1 MLHGPIKIMTIG
13 RSNNMKGTSSYPL
26 LNSLQ
31 IFRDVFFREAQRS
44 TCAVTGQSFTSDLT
58 HDCRAG
64 DAATKLLYIFNG
76 VLRSL
81 ALKIR
86 INLQLVRCVRFHSS
100 LGGKAVFCLLVLIY
114 GDVSSLFEHSRLL
127 RTKSWHWFH
136 CSLVNESATGDPPLR
151 FFFLALGK
159 R

>member
-1 MLHGPIKIMTIG
+1 
-13 RSNNMKGTSSYPL
+13 MKERASSSYPL

-64 DAATKLLYIFNG
+64 DAATELLYIFNG
-76 VLRSL
+76 VLRPL

-86 INLQLVRCVRFHSS
+86 DNVQLVRCVRFHS
-100 LGGKAVFCLLVLIY
+100 LLVESRVRETRNDQGLI
-114 GDVSSLFEHSRLL
+114 GRG
-127 RTKSWHWFH
+127 R
-136 CSLVNESATGDPPLR
+136 
-151 FFFLALGK
+151 
-159 R
+159 

>member
-1 MLHGPIKIMTIG
+1 MVARLIKIMTMEGQTIWKE
-13 RSNNMKGTSSYPL
+13 RASSSYPL

-64 DAATKLLYIFNG
+64 DAAKKLLYIFNG

-81 ALKIR
+81 ALKSR
-86 INLQLVRCVRFHSS
+86 ANLQLVRCVRFHSS
-100 LGGKAVFCLLVLIY
+100 LVESRVRDF
-114 GDVSSLFEHSRLL
+114 FETRNDEGFIG
-127 RTKSWHWFH
+127 R
-136 CSLVNESATGDPPLR
+136 GR
-151 FFFLALGK
+151 
-159 R
+159 

>member
-1 MLHGPIKIMTIG
+1 MQ
-13 RSNNMKGTSSYPL
+13 RASSSYPL

-76 VLRSL
+76 ELRSL
-81 ALKIR
+81 ALKSR
-86 INLQLVRCVRFHSS
+86 VNLQLVRCVRFHSLLVES
-100 LGGKAVFCLLVLIY
+100 RVRDFFETRNDEGTHWAWTLACLCCVFCL
-114 GDVSSLFEHSRLL
+114 S
-127 RTKSWHWFH
+127 
-136 CSLVNESATGDPPLR
+136 
-151 FFFLALGK
+151 FLTFGECDQIQL
-159 R
+159 